1 MGQWRDANLPFGE
14 ISPCVIGRGFVIF
27 CTVPAFVGM
36 INCFE
41 LAPDFLL
48 NESMYA
54 SWARILNSLLPGE
67 RTH

>member
-1 MGQWRDANLPFGE
+1 
-14 ISPCVIGRGFVIF
+14 
-27 CTVPAFVGM
+27 
-36 INCFE
+36 